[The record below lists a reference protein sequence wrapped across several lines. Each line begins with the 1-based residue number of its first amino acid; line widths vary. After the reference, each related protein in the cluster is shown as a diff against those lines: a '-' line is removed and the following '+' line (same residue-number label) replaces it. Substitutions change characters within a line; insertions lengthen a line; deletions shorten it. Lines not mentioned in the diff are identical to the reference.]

1 MRGDTVLGH
10 ILRPINDYL
19 NDPSVTNI
27 AVNAPFEIWV
37 RKDGVWTSHSVPSF
51 DFDTLDAASILISQR
66 TGREFD
72 SGRPYVNSTLP
83 GGQRWQGV
91 RPPGT
96 KDGRILWAI
105 RRPPSNARTMD
116 DEDFPGLFS
125 RTNSGTSRRSKA
137 LSDLGAMYKNR
148 EWDSLCRAARASGAS
163 IGLCGPTDSGKTD
176 LIRRFIGKARPNARM
191 VTIETDDELGEIGP
205 ANRASLLYD
214 EAQVSSDEAVRIA
227 LRLSPKEIVVQEIRG
242 AEAYSMLRALRSGHN
257 GLTSFHADV
266 GEEYTALGMMVRHHP
281 AGREIPEER
290 LMEMVSTA
298 FDIIAHCE
306 YSEEDGWKV
315 SALKMWAAEQEM
327 A

>member
-1 MRGDTVLGH
+1 
-10 ILRPINDYL
+10 
-19 NDPSVTNI
+19 
-27 AVNAPFEIWV
+27 
-37 RKDGVWTSHSVPSF
+37 
-51 DFDTLDAASILISQR
+51 
-66 TGREFD
+66 
-72 SGRPYVNSTLP
+72 
-83 GGQRWQGV
+83 
-91 RPPGT
+91 
-96 KDGRILWAI
+96 
-105 RRPPSNARTMD
+105 
-116 DEDFPGLFS
+116 
-125 RTNSGTSRRSKA
+125 
-137 LSDLGAMYKNR
+137 
-148 EWDSLCRAARASGAS
+148 
-163 IGLCGPTDSGKTD
+163 
-176 LIRRFIGKARPNARM
+176 M